1 MRKEALITKLV
12 EKHKIYESHPSYSK
26 LDEMSRK
33 ANNLYNQ
40 CIYFAKH
47 SDNLLEDLKLLDK
60 VMKSF
65 PDEHDNYRSFGY
77 AVCAQQVLRLFQ
89 QNLRSY
95 FAAIN
100 DYKKNPSKY
109 TGRPRFPKFRKSGE
123 RFQVIFTNQSVKLV
137 NQTIRVASKT
147 FENKLFIK
155 LRTRSAKKIC
165 QVVFAPRNN
174 YFLVYV
180 IYDTED
186 STISQRS
193 NKVAAIDI
201 GLSNLATVTFSE
213 EDDPILYR
221 SDLMKINHDF
231 NRITSNYVS
240 ILKKTQNKDTSKRRK
255 RYSEKYSGLVE
266 DRLHKLSRAIIND
279 LSHRGVSTVIVGK
292 NTGQKINNKLKNF
305 VQVPLFR
312 LISMIKYKA
321 ELAGITFIQVNESYT
336 SGTSFLDHELPTKE
350 YYDKSRRMYRG
361 LFLSNDSKRINADV
375 NASFQIMKKVYREFT
390 YTNSVK
396 YANPTVKTIC

>member
-1 MRKEALITKLV
+1 
-12 EKHKIYESHPSYSK
+12 
-26 LDEMSRK
+26 MSRK

-40 CIYFAKH
+40 CVYFAKH
-47 SDNLLEDLKLLDK
+47 SENLFEDLKNLDK
-60 VMKSF
+60 VMKNF
-65 PDEHDNYRSFGY
+65 PDEHDNYRSLGY
-77 AVCAQQVLRLFQ
+77 SVCAQQVLRLFQ

-95 FAAIN
+95 FAAIK
-100 DYKKNPSKY
+100 DYKKNPAKY
-109 TGRPRFPKFRKSGE
+109 TGRPCFPKFRKSGD
-123 RFQVIFTNQSVKLV
+123 RFQVIFTNQAVKLIG
-137 NQTIRVASKT
+137 QTISIASKT
-147 FENKLFIK
+147 FENKLVIK
-155 LRTRSAKKIC
+155 LRTCSAKKIC

-174 YFLVYV
+174 YFLAYV
-180 IYDTED
+180 IYEADPIMSENT
-186 STISQRS
+186 
-193 NKVAAIDI
+193 NKIAAIDV
-201 GLSNLATVTFSE
+201 GLSNLATITFSE
-213 EDDPILYR
+213 EDEPILYR

-231 NRITSNYVS
+231 NRITSKYVS

-266 DRLHKLSRAIIND
+266 DRLHKISRAIIND

-312 LISMIKYKA
+312 LINMIKYTA

-336 SGTSFLDHELPTKE
+336 SGTSFLDNELPTKE
-350 YYDKSRRMYRG
+350 FYDKSRRKYRG

-375 NASFQIMKKVYREFT
+375 NASFQIMKKIYTEFA

>member
-1 MRKEALITKLV
+1 MKLV
-12 EKHKIYESHPSYSK
+12 EKHKIYNSHPSYAK

-40 CIYFAKH
+40 CIYFAKN
-47 SDNLLEDLKLLDK
+47 SENLFEDLKNLDRA
-60 VMKSF
+60 MKSF
-65 PDEHDNYRSFGY
+65 PDEHDNYRSFGH
-77 AVCAQQVLRLFQ
+77 VQCAQQVLRLFQ

-123 RFQVIFTNQSVKLV
+123 RFQVIFTNQAAKLV
-137 NQTIRVASKT
+137 DRVIVVASKT
-147 FENKLFIK
+147 FENKLSIR
-155 LRTRSAKKIC
+155 LRTRSAKKLC
-165 QVVFAPRNN
+165 QVVFAPRND

-180 IYDTED
+180 IYEVDD
-186 STISQRS
+186 VAISQKS

-213 EDDPILYR
+213 ENEPILYR
-221 SDLMKINHDF
+221 SDLIKINHDF
-231 NRITSNYVS
+231 NQITSNYVS

-255 RYSEKYSGLVE
+255 RYSEKYSGLAE
-266 DRLHKLSRAIIND
+266 DRLHKISREIIND

-312 LISMIKYKA
+312 LIEMIKYKA

-336 SGTSFLDHELPTKE
+336 SGTSFLDNELPTKE
-350 YYDKSRRMYRG
+350 CYDKSRRKSRG
-361 LFLSNDSKRINADV
+361 LFLSDNSRRINADV
-375 NASFQIMKKVYREFT
+375 NASFQIMKKIYTEFVYDD
-390 YTNSVK
+390 SIK
-396 YANPTVKTIC
+396 YANPFVKTIC

>member
-1 MRKEALITKLV
+1 MKLV
-12 EKHKIYESHPSYSK
+12 EKHKIYKSHPSYSK
-26 LDEMSRK
+26 LDNMSRK

-40 CIYFAKH
+40 CVYFAKN
-47 SDNLLEDLKLLDK
+47 SENLSEDLKNLDK

-77 AVCAQQVLRLFQ
+77 ARCAQQILRLFQ

-95 FAAIN
+95 FAAIK

-109 TGRPRFPKFRKSGE
+109 TGRPCFPKFRKSGE
-123 RFQVIFTNQSVKLV
+123 RFQLIFTNQSAKLDDQVV
-137 NQTIRVASKT
+137 NIAPKT
-147 FENKLFIK
+147 FKNQLSIT
-155 LRTRSAKKIC
+155 LRTNSVKKLC
-165 QVVFAPRNN
+165 QVVFAPRNG

-186 STISQRS
+186 VVISQKS
-193 NKVAAIDI
+193 NKLAAIDI
-201 GLSNLATVTFSE
+201 GLKNLATVTFSE

-221 SDLMKINHDF
+221 SDLVKLNHDF
-231 NRITSNYVS
+231 NQITSNYAS

-266 DRLHKLSRAIIND
+266 DRLHKISREIIND

-312 LISMIKYKA
+312 LIKMIKYKA
-321 ELAGITFIQVNESYT
+321 ELAGIAFIQVNESYT
-336 SGTSFLDHELPTKE
+336 SGTSFLDNELPTKE
-350 YYDKSRRMYRG
+350 YYNKERRKHRG
-361 LFLSNDSKRINADV
+361 LFLSNNSKRINADV
-375 NASFQIMKKVYREFT
+375 NASFQSMKKIYKEFA
-390 YTNSVK
+390 YNDSIK
-396 YANPTVKTIC
+396 YANPIVKTIC

>member
-1 MRKEALITKLV
+1 
-12 EKHKIYESHPSYSK
+12 
-26 LDEMSRK
+26 MSRK

-40 CIYFAKH
+40 CVYVAKH

-65 PDEHDNYRSFGY
+65 PDEHDNYRSFGHTQ
-77 AVCAQQVLRLFQ
+77 CAQQILRLFQ

-95 FAAIN
+95 FAFIN

-123 RFQVIFTNQSVKLV
+123 RFQVIFTNQSVKLDDQVV
-137 NQTIRVASKT
+137 NIAPRT

-165 QVVFAPRNN
+165 QVVFAPRND
-174 YFLVYV
+174 YFLACVVYETT
-180 IYDTED
+180 DA
-186 STISQRS
+186 TISQTS

-201 GLSNLATVTFSE
+201 GLKNLATVTFSE
-213 EDDPILYR
+213 ESEPILYR
-221 SDLMKINHDF
+221 SDLTKINHDF

-266 DRLHKLSRAIIND
+266 DRLHKISREIIND

-312 LISMIKYKA
+312 LINMIKYKA

-336 SGTSFLDHELPTKE
+336 SGTSFLDNELPTKE
-350 YYDKSRRMYRG
+350 CYDKSRRKCRG
-361 LFLSNDSKRINADV
+361 LFLSNNSKRINADV
-375 NASFQIMKKVYREFT
+375 NASFQIMKKVYREFAC
-390 YTNSVK
+390 TNSVK
-396 YANPTVKTIC
+396 YANPIVKTIC

>member
-1 MRKEALITKLV
+1 
-12 EKHKIYESHPSYSK
+12 
-26 LDEMSRK
+26 MSRK

-40 CIYFAKH
+40 CVYFAKH
-47 SDNLLEDLKLLDK
+47 SDNLSEDLKNLDK

-65 PDEHDNYRSFGY
+65 PDEHDNYRSFGH
-77 AVCAQQVLRLFQ
+77 AKSAQQVLRLFQ

-123 RFQVIFTNQSVKLV
+123 RFQVIFTNQSVKLDDRAV
-137 NQTIRVASKT
+137 NIAPRT
-147 FENKLFIK
+147 FENKLFIN
-155 LRTRSAKKIC
+155 LRTRSAKKLC
-165 QVVFAPRNN
+165 QVVFAPRNG

-186 STISQRS
+186 VVISQKS
-193 NKVAAIDI
+193 NKLAAIDI
-201 GLSNLATVTFSE
+201 GLKNLATVTFSE

-221 SDLMKINHDF
+221 SDLTKINHDF
-231 NRITSNYVS
+231 NRLTADYVS

-266 DRLHKLSRAIIND
+266 DRLHKISRAIIND

-312 LISMIKYKA
+312 LINMIKYKA
-321 ELAGITFIQVNESYT
+321 ELAGITFVQVNESYT
-336 SGTSFLDHELPTKE
+336 SGTSFLDNELPTKE
-350 YYDKSRRMYRG
+350 CYDKSRRKSRG
-361 LFLSNDSKRINADV
+361 LFLSNNSKRINADV
-375 NASFQIMKKVYREFT
+375 NASFQIMKKIYKEFA
-390 YTNSVK
+390 YNDSIK
-396 YANPTVKTIC
+396 YANPIVKTIC

>member
-1 MRKEALITKLV
+1 MKRT
-12 EKHKIYESHPSYSK
+12 EKHKIYKSHPMYSK
-26 LDEMSRK
+26 LDDMSRK

-40 CIYFAKH
+40 CVHFAKH
-47 SDNLLEDLKLLDK
+47 SKNLSEDLKNLDK

-65 PDEHDNYRSFGY
+65 PEEHDNYRSFGH
-77 AVCAQQVLRLFQ
+77 AKSAQQVLRLFQ

-95 FAAIN
+95 FAAIK
-100 DYKKNPSKY
+100 DYKKNPAKY
-109 TGRPRFPKFRKSGE
+109 TGRPKFPKFRKSSD
-123 RFQVIFTNQSVKLV
+123 RFQVIFATQSVTLTDQVVSIAPK
-137 NQTIRVASKT
+137 A
-147 FENKLFIK
+147 FENKLSIN
-155 LRTRSAKKIC
+155 LRTCSAKKIC
-165 QVVFAPRNN
+165 QVVFTPRNN

-180 IYDTED
+180 IYEIDD
-186 STISQRS
+186 AVMSQRS

-213 EDDPILYR
+213 ENEPILYR

-231 NRITSNYVS
+231 NRLTSNYVS

-312 LISMIKYKA
+312 LINMIKYKA

-336 SGTSFLDHELPTKE
+336 SGTSFLDNELPTKE
-350 YYDKSRRMYRG
+350 FYDKSRRKFRG
-361 LFLSNDSKRINADV
+361 LFLSNDSRRINADV

-396 YANPTVKTIC
+396 YANTTVKTIC